1 MQCAHHITVSNTLLF
16 AVSSK
21 ILSPHLF
28 LIYTCSTFPCQHAI
42 VLSCFTRLI
51 IPLLVFCEMI
61 CQPLFVFLSVFFSH
75 FVLLRITTSDYPFG
89 IFILFLMYNI
99 TELMYYVTELNILW
113 FNQSIN
119 HLNPSN
125 KDLCNSYWY
134 IIFSV
139 YCKVISTMVT
149 RQWL

>member
-1 MQCAHHITVSNTLLF
+1 MCPPYYCFQHIIICCFKQNTVSTLVF
-16 AVSSK
+16 N
-21 ILSPHLF
+21 IHLF
-28 LIYTCSTFPCQHAI
+28 NFSLSTCYSLIMLHSANYPFISFLWNDLSTI
-42 VLSCFTRLI
+42 VCF
-51 IPLLVFCEMI
+51 
-61 CQPLFVFLSVFFSH
+61 FVVFFLAISS
-75 FVLLRITTSDYPFG
+75 FSELRLL